1 MKGFDE
7 EYDVVVIGAGIGGL
21 VCGAYLAKNGKSVK
35 ILEQHY
41 VPGGCCSS
49 FSRKGFLFD
58 AGVVHVAGGK
68 ESGAFQR
75 VLSALDMEEEIE
87 FKEQHL
93 RFVFPDVHLDS
104 TRDLEEL
111 PRKCQEMFPEER
123 EGIAGLFSTIQ
134 AIYEDVKKLPSIS
147 PLVARYQDRSFEDL
161 VNDYIRNPKLKA
173 LVNANW
179 HLWSPPWNNSAID
192 YASLLVTEQIRGYF
206 YPMGGVQVIPDAL
219 VRVLKRHGGEIEFK
233 TLVDKIVVEEG
244 RAVGVATKKGNR
256 IRARQVVS
264 NMAARPTLFDLVG
277 EAYLPTDYVQGV
289 KKLEISLS
297 SFYVYLGVNMDP
309 RAGGIEKP
317 ETIVYESYDNSSE
330 WKRLLSGQISIP
342 CFGIAV
348 PSLLDPG
355 LAPPGKHVVIVMT
368 MAPYHLEGTSWKEEK
383 KRMAQLLIAKA
394 EKLIVGLS
402 EHIEVLDAA
411 TPLTY
416 ERYTLNSLGAA
427 EGWAFSPT
435 MFLKRVPQQTPI
447 EDLYL
452 VGHWTMPG
460 GSVPGVAL
468 SGLRAARSILSTATN
483 DGANS

>member
-1 MKGFDE
+1 MKGFE
-7 EYDVVVIGAGIGGL
+7 EEHDVVVIGAGIGGL
-21 VCGAYLAKNGKSVK
+21 VCGAYLAKNGKNVK

-49 FSRKGFLFD
+49 FSRKGFRFD

-75 VLSALDMEEEIE
+75 VLSALDMEDEID

-93 RFVFPDVHLDS
+93 RFVFPDVYLDS
-104 TRDLEEL
+104 TRDLDEL
-111 PRKCQEMFPEER
+111 PRKFQQMFPEEG
-123 EGIAGLFSTIQ
+123 EGIEGLFGTVR
-134 AIYEDVKKLPSIS
+134 AIYEDVKRLPSIS
-147 PLVARYQDRSFEDL
+147 PLLARYKERSFEDL
-161 VNDYIRNPKLKA
+161 VNEYVRSPKLKA

-179 HLWSPPWNNSAID
+179 HLWSPPWKNSAID

-219 VRVLKRHGGEIEFK
+219 VSVLKRHGGEIEYK
-233 TLVDKIVVEEG
+233 TLVDRIVVEEG
-244 RAVGVATKKGNR
+244 RAVGVATRKGKR
-256 IRARQVVS
+256 VRAKQVVS

-277 EAYLPTDYVQGV
+277 EAYLPADYVQGV
-289 KKLEISLS
+289 KELEISLS
-297 SFYVYLGVNMDP
+297 SFYVYLGVDMDP

-317 ETIVYESYDNSSE
+317 ETIVYESYDNSGE
-330 WKRLLSGQISIP
+330 WKRLLRGQISIP

-355 LAPPGKHVVIVMT
+355 LAPSGKHVVIVMT

-383 KRMAQLLIAKA
+383 KRMTQLLIAKA
-394 EKLIVGLS
+394 EQLIPGLS
-402 EHIEVLDAA
+402 ERIEVLDAA

-427 EGWAFSPT
+427 EGWAFSPA
-435 MFLKRVPQQTPI
+435 MFLRRVPQQTPI
-447 EDLYL
+447 ENLHL
-452 VGHWTMPG
+452 AGHWTLPG

-468 SGLRAARSILSTATN
+468 SGLRAARLILSTAA
-483 DGANS
+483 D

>member
-21 VCGAYLAKNGKSVK
+21 VCGAYLAKNGKRVK

-75 VLSALDMEEEIE
+75 VLSALDMEDEIE
-87 FKEQHL
+87 FREQHL

-104 TRDLEEL
+104 TRDLKEL
-111 PRKCQEMFPEER
+111 PRKFQEMFPQEG
-123 EGIAGLFSTIQ
+123 EGIAGLFGTIQ
-134 AIYEDVKKLPSIS
+134 AIYEDVKKLPTIS
-147 PLVARYQDRSFEDL
+147 PLLARYKERSFEDL
-161 VNDYIRNPKLKA
+161 VKDYTHNPTLTA

-179 HLWSPPWNNSAID
+179 HLWSPPWNNSAVD

-219 VRVLKRHGGEIEFK
+219 VGALKGYGGEIEFK
-233 TLVDKIVVEEG
+233 TLVDKIVIDEG
-244 RAVGVATKKGNR
+244 RAVGVTTRKGKR

-264 NMAARPTLFDLVG
+264 NMAVLPTLFDLVG
-277 EAYLPTDYVQGV
+277 QAYLPPDYVEGV
-289 KKLEISLS
+289 KKLEMSLS

-309 RAGGIEKP
+309 RDGGIEKP
-317 ETIVYESYDNSSE
+317 ETIVYESYDNRME
-330 WKRLLSGQISIP
+330 WNRLLSGQISIP
-342 CFGIAV
+342 CYGIAV

-355 LAPPGKHVVIVMT
+355 LAPAGKHVVIIMT
-368 MAPYHLEGTSWKEEK
+368 MAPYHLKGTSWKAEK
-383 KRMAQLLIAKA
+383 EGMTRMLITKG
-394 EKLIVGLS
+394 EKLIPDLS
-402 EHIEVLDAA
+402 KHIEVLDSAS
-411 TPLTY
+411 PLTY
-416 ERYTLNSLGAA
+416 ERYTLNSFGAA
-427 EGWAFSPT
+427 EGWAFSPS

-447 EDLYL
+447 ENLYL
-452 VGHWTMPG
+452 AGHWTQPG
-460 GSVPGVAL
+460 GSVPGVAV
-468 SGLRAARSILSTATN
+468 SGLKAARAILSVTGTPGT
-483 DGANS
+483 DS